1 MIATSKLPTKA
12 AEFGRDKEVRDKEKM
27 ENMNIEE
34 AFENIE
40 DVLEKLRAED
50 VSLED
55 SFAYYKDG
63 MELLK
68 CVSDKIDRVEKQVQ
82 VLEEGNL
89 NEF

>member
-1 MIATSKLPTKA
+1 M
-12 AEFGRDKEVRDKEKM
+12 DKEKM
-27 ENMNIEE
+27 ENMSLEE
-34 AFENIE
+34 AFESIE
-40 DVLEKLRAED
+40 DMLSKLKDGA

-55 SFAYYKDG
+55 SFALYKEG

-68 CVSDKIDRVEKQVQ
+68 VCSDKIDRVEKQVQ

>member
-1 MIATSKLPTKA
+1 M
-12 AEFGRDKEVRDKEKM
+12 DKEKM
-27 ENMNIEE
+27 ENMSLEE
-34 AFENIE
+34 AFESIE
-40 DVLEKLRAED
+40 GTLEKLRGED

-55 SFAYYKDG
+55 SFALYKDG

-68 CVSDKIDRVEKQVQ
+68 VCSDKIDRVEKQVM

>member
-1 MIATSKLPTKA
+1 M
-12 AEFGRDKEVRDKEKM
+12 DKEKM
-27 ENMNIEE
+27 EEMSLEE
-34 AFENIE
+34 AFETIE
-40 DVLEKLRAED
+40 ATLDKLRGED

-55 SFAYYKDG
+55 SFALYKDG

-68 CVSDKIDRVEKQVQ
+68 ACSDKIDRVEKQVL